1 MNILDLKRKLMPL
14 NGFMGGSPASSSGTS
29 TTGLPDWAKG
39 YAQDTLAKQSALA
52 NRPYEAYKADRIQGF
67 DPMQVTAQ
75 QQAADM
81 KTSPLTAQAAGIAG
95 EIADK
100 AKSASYSPSEF
111 GNQFSA
117 PNPYSASA
125 FSNQFSAP
133 DKYTSS
139 NFNYDK
145 VNSPTLT
152 NYQMEGPADVLGQ
165 KTSAAQLQNAP
176 EVSAAQLQG
185 PERTSFERAEAERIQ
200 ALPLR
205 DLQMR
210 AAGDI
215 SAERIGTNSFT
226 QPGTAD
232 AYMSPYMQS
241 VVDIQKREA
250 ARQSGIQGTQQQAQA
265 AQAGAFGGS
274 RDAIM
279 RAERERNL
287 AQQMGDIQA
296 TGSQAG
302 FQNAQQQFNA
312 EQAARLQAAQANQ
325 QTGLT
330 AAQANQGVQQQAG
343 LQNLSAGLQ
352 TQGLQAQTGL
362 QAQQANQQTGL
373 QALLANQQA
382 GMQTGQFNSQMGYNT
397 NLQNAQLAQ
406 QAALSNQSLKGQY
419 GLQQGQ
425 FNQAASMQDAQL
437 AQQAALANQQAGL
450 TVGQQNLAANLQ
462 TQQLGSGQSMQAQL
476 ANQQAGL
483 TAQQAA
489 EQSKQF
495 GANQGMTSAQMAAQY
510 GLAGQQAAEQSK
522 QFGANQGMTSAQMA
536 AQYGLAG
543 QQAAEQ
549 SKQFGANYGMQG
561 LQTGLS
567 ASGQLGG
574 LGAQQF
580 QQGLDVNQLQAAYG
594 AQKQAMGQQGLN
606 QAYQDYQNQREYPQQ
621 QLSNM
626 ANMMRGLPIGSTTN
640 YTGTQNPG
648 SPSFGQ
654 MLGSGA
660 SAAWG
665 LKQFFA
671 DGGSV
676 DSQQNIESIVSKL
689 SDQQLTQAE
698 EAAKARGDQEQLQAI
713 QMEKAARASM
723 KNGLGALP
731 VDMDQMLPTEQSM
744 ARGGIVAFSRGGT
757 GYNPNTSP
765 SSDTGYGA
773 TLDDD
778 DDEENTNTPAQGP
791 GNPVVYNAALQNQLA
806 QINALGSSN
815 YESMK
820 PEDYNR
826 IIEKRRA
833 SLIEGAGESPYAGMR
848 EDVKRLGEESATN
861 LKQGKGLAAIQA
873 AAAMLQGNDLSR
885 GLAAG
890 ASTFAGAYGEA
901 VKASQAEKYARMQ
914 KLENIAKAERAEKM
928 GFNTAAIAAADQ
940 ARKDHQDEQRAKVEK
955 IKAMGLLNS
964 KLADSAKPGAVKAP
978 ATLKAAEQAIQSGVA
993 TRMARE
999 QPKPGETPEMMKDR
1013 ITSEVAEKVL
1023 AMQQQ
1028 RFSVVDIGKTSAT
1041 LKDESQD
1048 TTKQT
1053 NASNAWEKASS
1064 KLKMSPEYLDAKDAA
1079 RKQMLEDAK
1088 VEAYARFGL
1097 APPAAPKAAPAAA
1110 PARTVPASQIPA
1122 GTTFGKAVPGK
1133 GTEVLKDGKVIGY
1146 AN

>member
-1 MNILDLKRKLMPL
+1 MNILDLKRKLLPL
-14 NGFMGGSPASSSGTS
+14 NGFMSGSPASSSGTS

-39 YAQDTLAKQSALA
+39 YAQDTLAKQAALA
-52 NRPYEAYKADRIQGF
+52 ARPYEAYGANRIQGF
-67 DPMQVTAQ
+67 DPMQVQAQ
-75 QQAADM
+75 DQAANM
-81 KTSPLTAQAAGIAG
+81 KTSPLTGQAADIAG
-95 EIADK
+95 DIASK

-111 GNQFSA
+111 GSQFSA

-139 NFNYDK
+139 NFDYNQ

-152 NYQMEGPADVLGQ
+152 NYQMEGPADVFGQ

-205 DLQMR
+205 DLQMQ

-362 QAQQANQQTGL
+362 QAQQSNQQTGL

-489 EQSKQF
+489 EQSRQF
-495 GANQGMTSAQMAAQY
+495 GANQGMTGAQMAAQY

-561 LQTGLS
+561 LQTGLT

-580 QQGLDVNQLQAAYG
+580 QQGMDVNQLQAAYG

-626 ANMMRGLPIGSTTN
+626 ANMMRGLPIGTTST

-654 MLGSGA
+654 MLGSAG

-731 VDMDQMLPTEQSM
+731 VDMAQMLPTEQSM
-744 ARGGIVAFSRGGT
+744 ARGGIVAFEEGG
-757 GYNPNTSP
+757 GVSE
-765 SSDTGYGA
+765 
-773 TLDDD
+773 
-778 DDEENTNTPAQGP
+778 DDEEDTNAPAQGP
-791 GNPVVYNAALQNQLA
+791 GNPVVYNEALQNQLA
-806 QINALGSSN
+806 QAKAVADSK
-815 YESMK
+815 YK
-820 PEDYNR
+820 PMDPKEYNR
-826 IIEKRRA
+826 IIEERRA
-833 SLIEGAGESPYAGMR
+833 SLLKGIGESPYEGMR
-848 EDVKRLGEESATN
+848 ADAKRLGEESATN

-901 VKASQAEKYARMQ
+901 VKADQAQKAATQRMNI
-914 KLENIAKAERAEKM
+914 NIADAERKEKM
-928 GFNTAAIAAADQ
+928 GLTRDAITAADQ
-940 ARKDHQDEQRAKVEK
+940 ARKDHQAAQQFGVDKAKALGK
-955 IKAMGLLNS
+955 IYQGVATTS
-964 KLADSAKPGAVKAP
+964 KPGAVKAP
-978 ATLKAAEQAIQSGVA
+978 TSPKAAEIAIQSGVA

-999 QPKPGETPEMMKDR
+999 QPKPGETPDMQRDR
-1013 ITSEVAEKVL
+1013 ITSEESNRVL

-1028 RFSVVDIGKTSAT
+1028 RQIFSMADIGGASAA
-1041 LKDESQD
+1041 LKGESQD

-1053 NASNAWEKASS
+1053 NASNAWDKASS
-1064 KLKMSPEYLDAKDAA
+1064 KLKMSPDYLNAKPEV
-1079 RKQMLEDAK
+1079 RTQMAEDAK
-1088 VEAYARFGL
+1088 VEVYSRFGL
-1097 APPAAPKAAPAAA
+1097 APPKAAA
-1110 PARTVPASQIPA
+1110 PAKAAAAPAKTVPASQIPA

>member
-39 YAQDTLAKQSALA
+39 YAQDTLAKQAALA

-67 DPMQVTAQ
+67 DPMQVQAQ
-75 QQAADM
+75 QQAANM
-81 KTSPLTAQAAGIAG
+81 QTSPLTAQAAGIAG
-95 EIADK
+95 DIANR

-117 PNPYSASA
+117 P
-125 FSNQFSAP
+125 
-133 DKYTSS
+133 DKYAPS
-139 NFNYDK
+139 NFNYSQ
-145 VNSPTLT
+145 VSSPTLT
-152 NYQMEGPADVLGQ
+152 NYQMEGPADVFGQ

-522 QFGANQGMTSAQMA
+522 QFGAN
-536 AQYGLAG
+536 
-543 QQAAEQ
+543 
-549 SKQFGANYGMQG
+549 YGMQG
-561 LQTGLS
+561 LQTGLN

-626 ANMMRGLPIGSTTN
+626 ANMMRGLPIGTTST

-654 MLGSGA
+654 MLGSAGA
-660 SAAWG
+660 AAYG

-723 KNGLGALP
+723 QRGIGALP

-744 ARGGIVAFSRGGT
+744 ARGGIVAFEEGG
-757 GYNPNTSP
+757 GVSE
-765 SSDTGYGA
+765 YG
-773 TLDDD
+773 
-778 DDEENTNTPAQGP
+778 EENTNTPAQGP
-791 GNPVVYNAALQNQLA
+791 GNQKVYDEALQNQLA
-806 QINALGSSN
+806 QIKALGSSN

-848 EDVKRLGEESATN
+848 EDIKRMEADSAKN
-861 LKQGKGLAAIQA
+861 LNYGKGLAALQA
-873 AAAMLQGNDLSR
+873 AAAMLEGNSLPR
-885 GLAAG
+885 ALATG
-890 ASTFAGAYGEA
+890 VKEFGGAYSAA
-901 VKASQAEKYARMQ
+901 VKASQAEKDARQ
-914 KLENIAKAERAEKM
+914 RKLENIADAERKEKM

-940 ARKDHQDEQRAKVEK
+940 ARKDHQDEQKAKVEK
-955 IKAMGLLNS
+955 IKTMGVLSS
-964 KLADSAKPGAVKAP
+964 KLAGSAKPGAVKAP
-978 ATLKAAEQAIQSGVA
+978 AILKAAEQAIQSGVA

-1013 ITSEVAEKVL
+1013 ITS
-1023 AMQQQ
+1023 
-1028 RFSVVDIGKTSAT
+1028 
-1041 LKDESQD
+1041 
-1048 TTKQT
+1048 
-1053 NASNAWEKASS
+1053 
-1064 KLKMSPEYLDAKDAA
+1064 
-1079 RKQMLEDAK
+1079 
-1088 VEAYARFGL
+1088 
-1097 APPAAPKAAPAAA
+1097 
-1110 PARTVPASQIPA
+1110 
-1122 GTTFGKAVPGK
+1122 
-1133 GTEVLKDGKVIGY
+1133 
-1146 AN
+1146 

>member
-1 MNILDLKRKLMPL
+1 MNILDLKRKLLPL

-39 YAQDTLAKQSALA
+39 YAQDTLAKQSALSE
-52 NRPYEAYKADRIQGF
+52 RPYEAYGANRIQGF
-67 DPMQVTAQ
+67 DPMQVQAQ
-75 QQAADM
+75 QQAASM
-81 KTSPLTAQAAGIAG
+81 TTSPLTGKAADIA
-95 EIADK
+95 EVIADRS
-100 AKSASYSPSEF
+100 KSAYYSPGQF
-111 GNQFSA
+111 DNQFSA
-117 PNPYSASA
+117 PKSYGAGDFSYSG
-125 FSNQFSAP
+125 
-133 DKYTSS
+133 
-139 NFNYDK
+139 
-145 VNSPTLT
+145 VNSPTLAD
-152 NYQMEGPADVLGQ
+152 YQMQGPAGVFGQ
-165 KTSAAQLQNAP
+165 KTYAAQLQNAP
-176 EVSAAQLQG
+176 EISAAQMQG
-185 PERTSFERAEAERIQ
+185 PERTSFERAEAERIK
-200 ALPLR
+200 ALSLR
-205 DLQMR
+205 DLQMQ

-250 ARQSGIQGTQQQAQA
+250 ARQSGIQRTQQQAQA

-287 AQQMGDIQA
+287 TQQMGDIQA

-312 EQAARLQAAQANQ
+312 EQAARLQAAQSNQ

-330 AAQANQGVQQQAG
+330 AAQANQAVQQQTG

-362 QAQQANQQTGL
+362 QAQQSNQQTGL

-382 GMQTGQFNSQMGYNT
+382 GMQTGQFNAQMGYNT

-489 EQSKQF
+489 EQSRQF
-495 GANQGMTSAQMAAQY
+495 GANQGMTSAQTAAQY
-510 GLAGQQAAEQSK
+510 GQAAQQAQEQSR
-522 QFGANQGMTSAQMA
+522 
-536 AQYGLAG
+536 QY
-543 QQAAEQ
+543 
-549 SKQFGANYGMQG
+549 GANYGMQG

-580 QQGLDVNQLQAAYG
+580 QQGIDANKLQAAYG
-594 AQKQAMGQQGLN
+594 AQKQAMGQAGLT

-626 ANMMRGLPIGSTTN
+626 ASMMRGLPIGSTTN

-654 MLGSGA
+654 MLGSAG
-660 SAAWG
+660 SAAYG
-665 LKQFFA
+665 LSQFFA

-689 SDQQLTQAE
+689 SNQQLDQAE
-698 EAAKARGDQEQLQAI
+698 KAAKARGDQEQLQAI

-723 KNGLGALP
+723 KNGLASLP
-731 VDMDQMLPTEQSM
+731 VDMARMLPTEQSM
-744 ARGGIVAFSRGGT
+744 ARGGIVAFNGASGSDVSGG
-757 GYNPNTSP
+757 
-765 SSDTGYGA
+765 
-773 TLDDD
+773 
-778 DDEENTNTPAQGP
+778 DDEEDETNAPAQGP
-791 GNPVVYNAALQNQLA
+791 GNPVVYNEALQNQLA
-806 QINALGSSN
+806 QAKAVAGAK
-815 YESMK
+815 YEPMK

-826 IIEKRRA
+826 IIEERRA
-833 SLIEGAGESPYAGMR
+833 SLLKGIGESPYEGMR
-848 EDVKRLGEESATN
+848 ADAKRLGEESATN
-861 LKQGKGLAAIQA
+861 LKRGKGLAAIQA

-890 ASTFAGAYGEA
+890 ASTFAGAYGKA
-901 VKASQAEKYARMQ
+901 VKADQAQKSAIQRMNI
-914 KLENIAKAERAEKM
+914 NIADAERKEKM
-928 GFNTAAIAAADQ
+928 GLTRDAITAADQ
-940 ARKDHQDEQRAKVEK
+940 ARKDHQAAQVFGIDKAKALGKVYQG
-955 IKAMGLLNS
+955 IAATS
-964 KLADSAKPGAVKAP
+964 KPGAAAKAP
-978 ATLKAAEQAIQSGVA
+978 TPPKAPEQSIISGVA

-999 QPKPGETPEMMKDR
+999 KPMPGETSDMQRDR
-1013 ITSEVAEKVL
+1013 ITSEESNRVL
-1023 AMQQQ
+1023 GMLQQ
-1028 RFSVVDIGKTSAT
+1028 RQVYSVGDFGGGRLASIEAG
-1041 LKDESQD
+1041 QD
-1048 TTKQT
+1048 TTRQT

-1064 KLKMSPEYLDAKDAA
+1064 KLKMSPEYLNAKPEV
-1079 RKQMLEDAK
+1079 RTQMAEDAK
-1088 VEAYARFGL
+1088 IEAYARFGL
-1097 APPAAPKAAPAAA
+1097 APPKAAAAPAAA
-1110 PARTVPASQIPA
+1110 PAKTVPASQIPA
-1122 GTTFGKAVPGK
+1122 GTTFGKVVPGK

>member
-1 MNILDLKRKLMPL
+1 MNILDLKRKLVPL

-39 YAQDTLAKQSALA
+39 YAQDTLAKQAALA

-67 DPMQVTAQ
+67 DPMQVLAQ
-75 QQAADM
+75 DQAANM
-81 KTSPLTAQAAGIAG
+81 QTSPLTAQAAGIAG
-95 EIADK
+95 DIANK

-330 AAQANQGVQQQAG
+330 AAQANQGVQQQTG
-343 LQNLSAGLQ
+343 LQNLSAALQ

-362 QAQQANQQTGL
+362 QAQQSNQQTGL

-489 EQSKQF
+489 EQSR
-495 GANQGMTSAQMAAQY
+495 
-510 GLAGQQAAEQSK
+510 

-654 MLGSGA
+654 MLGSAGA
-660 SAAWG
+660 AAYG

-731 VDMDQMLPTEQSM
+731 VDMAQMLPTEQSM
-744 ARGGIVAFSRGGT
+744 ARGGIVAFEEGG
-757 GYNPNTSP
+757 GVSEDN
-765 SSDTGYGA
+765 
-773 TLDDD
+773 
-778 DDEENTNTPAQGP
+778 EENTNTPAQGP
-791 GNPVVYNAALQNQLA
+791 GNPVVYNEALQNQLA
-806 QINALGSSN
+806 QAEAVAKAK
-815 YESMK
+815 YEPMDPK
-820 PEDYNR
+820 EYNR
-826 IIEKRRA
+826 IIEERRA
-833 SLIEGAGESPYAGMR
+833 SLLKGIGESPDEGMR
-848 EDVKRLGEESATN
+848 ADAKRLGEESATN

-901 VKASQAEKYARMQ
+901 VKADQAQKAATQRMNI
-914 KLENIAKAERAEKM
+914 NIADAERKEKM
-928 GFNTAAIAAADQ
+928 GLTRDAITAADQ
-940 ARKDHQDEQRAKVEK
+940 ARKDHQAAQQFGIDKAKALGK
-955 IKAMGLLNS
+955 IYQGVATTS
-964 KLADSAKPGAVKAP
+964 KPGAVKAP
-978 ATLKAAEQAIQSGVA
+978 ATLKAAEIAIQSGVA

-1028 RFSVVDIGKTSAT
+1028 RFSMVDIGRTSAA
-1041 LKDESQD
+1041 LKGESQD
-1048 TTKQT
+1048 TSKQKY
-1053 NASNAWEKASS
+1053 ASDREKEKVNQIKYTPAFMA
-1064 KLKMSPEYLDAKDAA
+1064 LKPEEQERRLADIKNEARAYYNLPPEAPTAA
-1079 RKQMLEDAK
+1079 A
-1088 VEAYARFGL
+1088 
-1097 APPAAPKAAPAAA
+1097 KAAPAAA
-1110 PARTVPASQIPA
+1110 PAAAKPISAADFKTKWA
-1122 GTTFGKAVPGK
+1122 T
-1133 GTEVLKDGKVIGY
+1133 LKSGQKLVGPDGIEYIKK
-1146 AN
+1146 

>member
-1 MNILDLKRKLMPL
+1 MNILDLKRKLLPL

-39 YAQDTLAKQSALA
+39 YAQDTLAKQSALSD
-52 NRPYEAYKADRIQGF
+52 RPYEAYGANRIQGF
-67 DPMQVTAQ
+67 DPMQVAAQ
-75 QQAADM
+75 TQATNM
-81 KTSPLTAQAAGIAG
+81 TTSPLTGKAADIA
-95 EIADK
+95 EVVADRS
-100 AKSASYSPSEF
+100 KSAYYPPGQF
-111 GNQFSA
+111 DNQFSA
-117 PNPYSASA
+117 PNPYGAGDFDYS
-125 FSNQFSAP
+125 
-133 DKYTSS
+133 
-139 NFNYDK
+139 K
-145 VNSPTLT
+145 VNSPTLAD
-152 NYQMEGPADVLGQ
+152 YQMEKPTDVL
-165 KTSAAQLQNAP
+165 AAQM
-176 EVSAAQLQG
+176 QG
-185 PERTSFERAEAERIQ
+185 PERVSFERAAAERVQ

-205 DLQMR
+205 DLQMK

-215 SAERIGTNSFT
+215 SAERVGTDSFT

-287 AQQMGDIQA
+287 TQQMGDIQA

-325 QTGLT
+325 QTGLA
-330 AAQANQGVQQQAG
+330 AAQANQAVQQQTG

-362 QAQQANQQTGL
+362 QAQQSNQQTGL

-406 QAALSNQSLKGQY
+406 QAAL
-419 GLQQGQ
+419 
-425 FNQAASMQDAQL
+425 
-437 AQQAALANQQAGL
+437 ANQQAGL
-450 TVGQQNLAANLQ
+450 ATNQQNLNARLQ
-462 TQQLGSGQSMQAQL
+462 TQQLGSGQSMQAAL

-483 TAQQAA
+483 TAQQAG
-489 EQSKQF
+489 EQSRQF
-495 GANQGMTSAQMAAQY
+495 GANQGMTSAQTAAQY
-510 GLAGQQAAEQSK
+510 GQAAQQAKEQSR
-522 QFGANQGMTSAQMA
+522 
-536 AQYGLAG
+536 QY
-543 QQAAEQ
+543 
-549 SKQFGANYGMQG
+549 GANYGMQG
-561 LQTGLS
+561 LQTALS

-580 QQGLDVNQLQAAYG
+580 QQGMDVNKLQAAYG

-654 MLGSGA
+654 MLGSAG
-660 SAAWG
+660 SAAYG

-689 SDQQLTQAE
+689 SNQQLDQAE
-698 EAAKARGDQEQLQAI
+698 KAAKARGDQEQLQAI

-723 KNGLGALP
+723 KNGLASLP
-731 VDMDQMLPTEQSM
+731 VDMNNMLPTEQSM
-744 ARGGIVAFSRGGT
+744 AHGGIVAFNGASGSDVSGG
-757 GYNPNTSP
+757 
-765 SSDTGYGA
+765 
-773 TLDDD
+773 DDKE
-778 DDEENTNTPAQGP
+778 DETNAPAQGP
-791 GNPVVYNAALQNQLA
+791 GNPVVYNEALQNQLA
-806 QINALGSSN
+806 QAKAVAGAK
-815 YESMK
+815 YEPMK

-826 IIEKRRA
+826 IIEERRA
-833 SLIEGAGESPYAGMR
+833 SLLKGIGESPYEGMR
-848 EDVKRLGEESATN
+848 ADAKRLGEESATN
-861 LKQGKGLAAIQA
+861 LKRGKGLAAIQA

-901 VKASQAEKYARMQ
+901 VKADQAQKSAIQRMNI
-914 KLENIAKAERAEKM
+914 NIADAERKEKM
-928 GFNTAAIAAADQ
+928 GLTRDAIAAADQ
-940 ARKDHQDEQRAKVEK
+940 ARKDHQAAQVFGIDKAKALGKVYEGIAK
-955 IKAMGLLNS
+955 TS
-964 KLADSAKPGAVKAP
+964 KPGAAAKAP
-978 ATLKAAEQAIQSGVA
+978 TPPKAAELAIQSAVK

-999 QPKPGETPEMMKDR
+999 KPKGDETSEMMQDR
-1013 ITSEVAEKVL
+1013 ITSEESNRVL
-1023 AMQQQ
+1023 GMLQQ
-1028 RFSVVDIGKTSAT
+1028 RQIFSMADIGGTSAA
-1041 LKDESQD
+1041 LKGESQD
-1048 TTKQT
+1048 ITKQRYASEAAAKALKDVSMT
-1053 NASNAWEKASS
+1053 IPFRNASDPVRA
-1064 KLKMSPEYLDAKDAA
+1064 
-1079 RKQMLEDAK
+1079 QMLADAESK
-1088 VEAYARFGL
+1088 AYAGYNL
-1097 APPAAPKAAPAAA
+1097 KPPQTTPAPAAPAAA
-1110 PARTVPASQIPA
+1110 KPISDADFKTKWA
-1122 GTTFGKAVPGK
+1122 T
-1133 GTEVLKDGKVIGY
+1133 LKSGQKLVGPDGIEYIKK
-1146 AN
+1146 

>member
-1 MNILDLKRKLMPL
+1 MPL
-14 NGFMGGSPASSSGTS
+14 NGFMGGGSPASSSGTS

-39 YAQDTLAKQSALA
+39 YAQDTLAKQAALA
-52 NRPYEAYKADRIQGF
+52 NRPYEAYEAKRIQGF
-67 DPMQVTAQ
+67 DPMQLQAQ
-75 QQAADM
+75 QQAANM
-81 KTSPLTAQAAGIAG
+81 QTSPLTAQAAGIAG
-95 EIADK
+95 DIANK

-111 GNQFSA
+111 DSQFSA

-362 QAQQANQQTGL
+362 QAQQSNQQTGL

-626 ANMMRGLPIGSTTN
+626 ANMMRGLPIGTTST

-654 MLGSGA
+654 MLGSAGA
-660 SAAWG
+660 AAYG

-723 KNGLGALP
+723 QRGIGALP

-744 ARGGIVAFSRGGT
+744 ARGGIVAFEEGG
-757 GYNPNTSP
+757 GVSE
-765 SSDTGYGA
+765 
-773 TLDDD
+773 

-791 GNPVVYNAALQNQLA
+791 GNPVVYNEALQNQLA
-806 QINALGSSN
+806 QAKAVAKAK
-815 YESMK
+815 YEPMDPK
-820 PEDYNR
+820 EYNR
-826 IIEKRRA
+826 IIEERRA
-833 SLIEGAGESPYAGMR
+833 SLLKGIGESPYEGMR
-848 EDVKRLGEESATN
+848 ADAKRLGEESATN

-901 VKASQAEKYARMQ
+901 VKADQAQKAATQRMNI
-914 KLENIAKAERAEKM
+914 NIADAERKEKM
-928 GFNTAAIAAADQ
+928 GLTRDAITAADQ
-940 ARKDHQDEQRAKVEK
+940 ARKDHQAAQQFGVDKAKALGK
-955 IKAMGLLNS
+955 IYQGVATTS
-964 KLADSAKPGAVKAP
+964 KPGAVKAP

-1028 RFSVVDIGKTSAT
+1028 RQIFSMADYGGARVGLEENK
-1041 LKDESQD
+1041 QD

-1053 NASNAWEKASS
+1053 NASNAWDRASS
-1064 KLKMSPEYLDAKDAA
+1064 KLKISPEYLNAKPEV
-1079 RKQMLEDAK
+1079 KTQMLEDAK
-1088 VEAYARFGL
+1088 VEVYARFGL
-1097 APPAAPKAAPAAA
+1097 APPAAPAAAKAAPAAA